1 MLFLLWI
8 TAQTSQSGRT
18 LHAQPQRKRWLDKN
32 VTNPCILDVFIIEIK
47 TDFFV
52 EFRKIFFCLFH
63 MFLLSKFNNVHGQW
77 TQWQHETNSIH
88 INRKNFEEHRCMS
101 IISSWHKSRLAGN
114 TYKIQNLHTILVH
127 VVNNK
132 QQCACINQMW
142 SISL

>member
-1 MLFLLWI
+1 MNYGPDKPI
-8 TAQTSQSGRT
+8 RT
-18 LHAQPQRKRWLDKN
+18 HPTCTTTKKKMTRQKCDKPLHFGCFYYRNKN
-32 VTNPCILDVFIIEIK
+32 

-132 QQCACINQMW
+132 QQCACINQIW
-142 SISL
+142 AISL